1 MIPEASTFSFSIFFT
16 PYLGSSRD
24 ETIFYTIHISQ
35 KSMIIGHETIRE
47 RLRRAVEKRRVAH
60 AYLFVGPESVG
71 KRAVASELAELLAGE
86 SFPSNTTVLR
96 PERIEEKGK
105 VKEVPIRV
113 KAIREATHML
123 GLSSRAGRGN
133 VLIVDDAHTM
143 SEGAQNAF
151 LKTLEEP
158 FPGATIILVTHNE
171 GEILS
176 TILSRCERVSF
187 ALVAE
192 RALLEAF
199 PDVPETLRRLGRPG
213 LCVSFREQAE
223 VFAESVRKLDMLQS
237 FSSLPFHDRAM
248 LADACVND
256 IPNAERLLVWWM
268 SALNRTMNDLT
279 HTSERRETLELLHA
293 VSATLRDMRRFPGSV
308 RLILEHLFFFRNSA
322 SPLFS
327 QMLTK
332 KNPLR

>member
-1 MIPEASTFSFSIFFT
+1 
-16 PYLGSSRD
+16 
-24 ETIFYTIHISQ
+24 
-35 KSMIIGHETIRE
+35 
-47 RLRRAVEKRRVAH
+47 
-60 AYLFVGPESVG
+60 
-71 KRAVASELAELLAGE
+71 
-86 SFPSNTTVLR
+86 
-96 PERIEEKGK
+96 
-105 VKEVPIRV
+105 
-113 KAIREATHML
+113 ML

-192 RALLEAF
+192 RALLDAF
-199 PDVPETLRRLGRPG
+199 PDVLETLRRLGRPG

-293 VSATLRDMRRFPGSV
+293 VSATLRDMRRFPGST
-308 RLILEHLFFFRNSA
+308 RLILEHLFFFRSGA
-322 SPLFS
+322 SPLLL

>member
-1 MIPEASTFSFSIFFT
+1 MIF
-16 PYLGSSRD
+16 
-24 ETIFYTIHISQ
+24 
-35 KSMIIGHETIRE
+35 GHEAIRE
-47 RLRRAVEKRRVAH
+47 RLRRAVEKKRVAH

-71 KRAVASELAELLAGE
+71 KRAVALELAELLAGE

-192 RALLEAF
+192 RALLDAF
-199 PDVPETLRRLGRPG
+199 PDVLETLRRLGRPG

-256 IPNAERLLVWWM
+256 IPSAERLLVWWM

-293 VSATLRDMRRFPGSV
+293 VSATLRDMRRFPGST
-308 RLILEHLFFFRNSA
+308 RLILEHLFFFRSGA
-322 SPLFS
+322 SPLLL